1 MSIQVNSK
9 IQSSPC
15 GPRIVEQNTTEIRT
29 LALALGEIPAD
40 AFASIRGSIVASIPA
55 CHAGDPGSIPGRG
68 DSCLSKFPCASQAQA
83 NAYTSSKHF
92 FVAGANSCWNAN
104 LAGCGAAGT

>member
-15 GPRIVEQNTTEIRT
+15 GPRVVEQNTTEIRT
-29 LALALGEIPAD
+29 LALTLREIPAD
-40 AFASIRGSIVASIPA
+40 AFPSIRGSIVASIPA

-68 DSCLSKFPCASQAQA
+68 DSFVPRILSMAQRTMQWLSKSIQISVC
-83 NAYTSSKHF
+83 TLRL
-92 FVAGANSCWNAN
+92 V
-104 LAGCGAAGT
+104 

>member
-15 GPRIVEQNTTEIRT
+15 GPRLVEQNTTEIRT
-29 LALALGEIPAD
+29 LALTLIEIPAD
-40 AFASIRGSIVASIPA
+40 AFPSIRGRIVASIPA

-68 DSCLSKFPCASQAQA
+68 DFLPLGFMQQVLHRLQCQSETIQRFSHC
-83 NAYTSSKHF
+83 
-92 FVAGANSCWNAN
+92 VAARV
-104 LAGCGAAGT
+104 

>member
-15 GPRIVEQNTTEIRT
+15 GPRVVEQNTTEIRT
-29 LALALGEIPAD
+29 LALTLIEIPAD
-40 AFASIRGSIVASIPA
+40 AFPSIRGSIVASIPA

-68 DSCLSKFPCASQAQA
+68 DFEMQASFQISK
-83 NAYTSSKHF
+83 
-92 FVAGANSCWNAN
+92 
-104 LAGCGAAGT
+104 

>member
-15 GPRIVEQNTTEIRT
+15 GPRVVEQNTTEIRT
-29 LALALGEIPAD
+29 LALTLREIPAD
-40 AFASIRGSIVASIPA
+40 AFPSIRGSIVASIPA

-68 DSCLSKFPCASQAQA
+68 DSLSLGFTQQLTQRLQCLSKSTQRLSHC
-83 NAYTSSKHF
+83 
-92 FVAGANSCWNAN
+92 V
-104 LAGCGAAGT
+104 LVRI